1 MNPMIRSRVNGIG
14 VGLLHDS
21 ALMGCACE
29 QCFSICTDTDSLIF
43 RLPCVAVCTS
53 IYSPTEVSQAHT
65 ENPNRRA
72 STFAQ
77 QRQIEAIE
85 FCKAYPQECQAAF
98 DAYLESFEGENLG

>member
-14 VGLLHDS
+14 VGLLRDS

-53 IYSPTEVSQAHT
+53 IYSPTEVSQDHT
-65 ENPNRRA
+65 ENPDERA
-72 STFAQ
+72 AEFEKG
-77 QRQIEAIE
+77 QIAVHE
-85 FCKAYPQECQAAF
+85 FCREHPQECQAAF
-98 DAYLESFEGENLG
+98 DAYLESLEGQAIQ